1 MKRIVAVYDKPMREA
16 IYIAA
21 NVAEANVVE
30 RLLAAEDIEFEIT
43 PEAFLQQTSSN
54 VCLQGLLFE
63 VSAERA
69 ESCRRLLIER
79 GFGRGVANATAVNAT
94 RPR

>member
-1 MKRIVAVYDKPMREA
+1 MARIVSVYDKSMREA
-16 IYIAA
+16 IFIAA

-43 PEAFLQQTSSN
+43 PEAFFQQPSSN

-63 VSAERA
+63 VLADQSEN
-69 ESCRRLLIER
+69 CRRLLTER
-79 GFGRGVANATAVNAT
+79 GLGRGVVPAEKS
-94 RPR
+94 